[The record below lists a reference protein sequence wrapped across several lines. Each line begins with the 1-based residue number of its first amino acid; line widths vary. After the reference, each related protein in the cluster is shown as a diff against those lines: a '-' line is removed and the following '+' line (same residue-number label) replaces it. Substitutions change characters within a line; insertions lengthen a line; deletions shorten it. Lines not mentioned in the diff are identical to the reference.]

1 MRPSHLSESVLLLI
15 VAYFGM
21 IRDKKDIDMLVPPS
35 DSEEKTS
42 CSPKMENRELD
53 IQAEQNTAL
62 RTYAHLMLEHVPV
75 GMALFNARDLRLLAA
90 NTRYHSFLELT
101 WQHGHAIGHPLTE
114 VLPQTECS
122 EITAI
127 FRRVAETGVG
137 YRTEEYATS
146 VPGRGVTYW
155 NCTLE
160 PISENGQMGYVL
172 LTITE
177 ATSQVVARK
186 STEQTQTALAQTY
199 RAVEQERQR
208 LEYTEAILLSVQNV
222 SEPKVLAQAVFR
234 ALDACFSPQL
244 LALYSTSPEQ
254 GTLSLLASHT
264 HASRQHKASV
274 FPPFLSSSSGSFALQ
289 AMHQR
294 TPMIKRKSREMSKD
308 ECRERDALLSLPAI
322 ECVMYLPLW
331 EKHCEGVLVAAFARE
346 EEADDLLV
354 RTLSECAPHLAEALA
369 SARLHATITDE
380 RQRLHTVLD
389 QLPEGVLL
397 VEALTSKVEYAN
409 PAATQLLGLTLPQLI
424 GVPLNQSALLSP
436 YGLASQNQQSAFRWN
451 FALIHALWG
460 KTTRSQELSI
470 TRPDGSES
478 VVLSSAAPIRRSNGL
493 ISGAVIVFQDITAL
507 KQLEQQKSMFF
518 AVANHELRTPL
529 TTIMGFA
536 DLLQFWAPDGANPRY
551 QYAVTNIVKECEHL
565 TQLIDDLL
573 DVSRLEH
580 VRLDVQRSYQD
591 LLGPLKQLV
600 TKYSHTTRTHHLRLT
615 LEDLEPIDRLMGW
628 FDLPR
633 IEQILTNLMTN
644 AIKYSPV
651 GTEIEVG
658 VRPYRD
664 AQSTAQE
671 VMIRVKD
678 QGIGIAT
685 DDLPHLFQ
693 RFYRAST
700 LDRSISGF
708 GIGLYLTKELVQG
721 HGGRIWVETTKGVGS
736 TFFVALPLGETTL
749 ARLSP
754 NSLIF

>member
-1 MRPSHLSESVLLLI
+1 
-15 VAYFGM
+15 M
-21 IRDKKDIDMLVPPS
+21 IMDKKDINMLPLHS
-35 DSEEKTS
+35 DSEVKS
-42 CSPKMENRELD
+42 SFSPKMEDMELD
-53 IQAEQNTAL
+53 MHTEQNTTL

-75 GMALFNARDLRLLAA
+75 GMALFDARDLRLLAA
-90 NTRYHSFLELT
+90 NTRYHSFLEPT
-101 WQHGHAIGHPLTE
+101 WQHGHAIGRPLTE
-114 VLPQTECS
+114 VLPQTERS
-122 EITAI
+122 EIAAI
-127 FRRVAETGVG
+127 FRRVAETGDV
-137 YRTEEYATS
+137 YRAEEYATS

-155 NCTLE
+155 NWTLE
-160 PISENGQMGYVL
+160 PISENGQIGYVL
-172 LTITE
+172 LTMTE
-177 ATSQVVARK
+177 ATSQTVARK
-186 STEQTQTALAQTY
+186 SSEQAQTALAQTY
-199 RAVEQERQR
+199 RAVELERQR

-222 SEPKVLAQAVFR
+222 SEPKVLAQAVLS
-234 ALDACFSPQL
+234 ALDACFSPRL
-244 LALYSTSPEQ
+244 LALYSTSAEQ
-254 GTLSLLASHT
+254 GTLSLVASHT
-264 HASRQHKASV
+264 HASRHHKASV
-274 FPPFLSSSSGSFALQ
+274 FPPFLSSPSGSSALQ

-294 TPMIKRKSREMSKD
+294 TPTIKRKSREMSKD
-308 ECRERDALLSLPAI
+308 GCKERDALLSLPGI

-331 EKHCEGVLVAAFARE
+331 EKRCEGVLVAAFARE

-380 RQRLHTVLD
+380 RQRLHTILD

-409 PAATQLLGLTLPQLI
+409 PAAAQLLGFTLPQLI

-436 YGLASQNQQSAFRWN
+436 YGLASQNQQSAFRWK

-460 KTTRSQELSI
+460 KTTRGLELSI
-470 TRPDGSES
+470 TRPDGSEI

-493 ISGAVIVFQDITAL
+493 TSGAVIVFQDITAL

-518 AVANHELRTPL
+518 AVVNHELRTPL

-536 DLLQFWAPDGANPRY
+536 DLLQFSAPDGADSRY
-551 QYAVTNIVKECEHL
+551 QYAVTNIVHECEHL
-565 TQLIDDLL
+565 TQLIDELL

-580 VRLDVQRSYQD
+580 AQLDLQRSYQD

-600 TKYSHTTRTHHLRLT
+600 TKYTHTTRTHHLRLT
-615 LEDLEPIDRLMGW
+615 LEDLESSDVLMGW

-633 IEQILTNLMTN
+633 IEQVLSNLITN

-651 GTEIEVG
+651 GSEIEVG
-658 VRPYRD
+658 VRPYPD

-671 VMIRVKD
+671 VLIRVKD
-678 QGIGIAT
+678 QGIGIAA
-685 DDLPHLFQ
+685 DDLPHIFQ

-721 HGGRIWVETTKGVGS
+721 HGGRIWVETTKGQGS
-736 TFFVALPLGETTL
+736 TFFVALPLGETTS
-749 ARLSP
+749 ARLYPRSNP
-754 NSLIF
+754 A